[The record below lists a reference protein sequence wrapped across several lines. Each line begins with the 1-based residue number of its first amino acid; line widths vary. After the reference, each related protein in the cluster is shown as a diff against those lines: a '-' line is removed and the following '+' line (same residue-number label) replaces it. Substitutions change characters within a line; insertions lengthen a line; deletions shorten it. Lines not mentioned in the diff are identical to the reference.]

1 MDPWRLWSQRLLK
14 PGHLAPKGSRESAG
28 RLDPRDL
35 QDFVAQKDLR
45 DLLVLRGQRELAH
58 VESQGRRES
67 VDFRDQKV
75 GKDHRVRLDQRVTP
89 DHKAPLVRL
98 AHLVPL
104 VLGRKVPRGHK
115 VRSALMVV

>member
-14 PGHLAPKGSRESAG
+14 PGHLVPKDLRGSAG

-45 DLLVLRGQRELAH
+45 GLLVLRGQRELAH
-58 VESQGRRES
+58 VESRGRRES

-98 AHLVPL
+98 VLLGLL
-104 VLGRKVPRGHK
+104 VLGQKALRGHK
-115 VRSALMVV
+115 VRLVLQVA